1 MTVKNN
7 LLDALIRS
15 ADNSKLC
22 KMYCKIIIDVCAY
35 DFPKEWP
42 NLVDQAVAKLAGSE
56 TPNVIFGCL
65 LALQQVFDN
74 LQFEMED
81 RTKLD
86 AIIQVVF
93 PTFQI
98 LISKLMGIYN
108 ADNAYILKPILKCFY
123 MSINLEM
130 PVIL

>member
-1 MTVKNN
+1 
-7 LLDALIRS
+7 
-15 ADNSKLC
+15 
-22 KMYCKIIIDVCAY
+22 MYCKIIIDVCAY